1 VHDFTALPDQSSVL
15 SWVDAERGV
24 GRGRARRLLARGVW
38 QSPHPH
44 VLVTHNGPLSGRE
57 RTLSA
62 LLGCP
67 PGSVLGGWSALAF
80 DGMPDWW
87 DRQPWI
93 LIKDGAR
100 KPVLA
105 GIRIVH
111 SAALGPDDVR
121 WDRRPPR
128 TRPARSLVDVASA
141 AQSPG
146 AARLTLIRGMQQ
158 GLTTPEQLGLVLARR
173 GQCRHLAILRETVLD
188 LEGGVRSL
196 PERDFARLVRAAGLP
211 DPQRQSVVRGKDGRY
226 YLDADW
232 PVARLAAEVHG
243 RHHLVVETLESDW
256 NRHNDLTIGG
266 RRVLHFTSYA
276 VRRNRQLVIAQLQ
289 AAWPSRPQ

>member
-1 VHDFTALPDQSSVL
+1 MT
-15 SWVDAERGV
+15 
-24 GRGRARRLLARGVW
+24 
-38 QSPHPH
+38 
-44 VLVTHNGPLSGRE
+44 
-57 RTLSA
+57 
-62 LLGCP
+62 
-67 PGSVLGGWSALAF
+67 
-80 DGMPDWW
+80 DWW
-87 DRQPWI
+87 DRPPWI

-111 SAALGPDDVR
+111 SAALGPDDVH

-146 AARLTLIRGMQQ
+146 AARLALIRGLQQ

-188 LEGGVRSL
+188 LDGGVRSL
-196 PERDFARLVRAAGLP
+196 PERDFARLVRLAGLP

-232 PVARLAAEVHG
+232 PAVGLAAEVHG
-243 RHHLVVETLESDW
+243 QHHLVVETLESDW
-256 NRHNDLTIGG
+256 SRHNDLTIGG
-266 RRVLHFTSYA
+266 RRVLHFTSHA

-289 AAWPSRPQ
+289 AAWSSHPQ